1 MAQTEEFMFQNVA
14 YRPTVYRTGAN
25 MHAFLPVALLT
36 DKLFQYIMYSQGKYG
51 DMVYALE
58 LMVCLEIVKVIHRA
72 IHYEIFFNP
81 LGKLRELLRC
91 CDLF

>member
-1 MAQTEEFMFQNVA
+1 
-14 YRPTVYRTGAN
+14 

-72 IHYEIFFNP
+72 IGSGVFYHMH
-81 LGKLRELLRC
+81 L
-91 CDLF
+91 